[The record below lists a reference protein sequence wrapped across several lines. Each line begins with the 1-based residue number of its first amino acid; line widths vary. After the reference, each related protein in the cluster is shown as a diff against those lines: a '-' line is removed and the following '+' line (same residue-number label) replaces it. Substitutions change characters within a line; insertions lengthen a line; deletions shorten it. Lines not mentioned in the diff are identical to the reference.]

1 MALCGVT
8 GQASA
13 QATDGDPKR
22 WFVEGQLHS
31 TFVSALLDLEPL
43 QLSFGAAVRVAR
55 RRADLGWY
63 LSLDTTWWATTE
75 LDESSEDV
83 FDGEPQGIAALSL
96 GIEHPYF
103 HGRMRFMF
111 DAGVS
116 VMLRE
121 TTLDRRGRVGIVTS
135 FRPVGIRIPL
145 TSRRTLV
152 IDPLSLSLLIPDTT
166 GIPLLLIQFRTVF
179 ALEFGV
185 VAP

>member
-1 MALCGVT
+1 MVGLPGHASGQGT
-8 GQASA
+8 G
-13 QATDGDPKR
+13 DDPKR

-31 TFVSALLDLEPL
+31 TFVSALLDRQPL

-55 RRADLGWY
+55 RRASLGWY
-63 LSLDTTWWATTE
+63 LSLDTTWWASTE
-75 LDESSEDV
+75 FDESSDAV

-111 DAGVS
+111 EAGVS

-121 TTLDRRGRVGIVTS
+121 TTLDSRGRVGLVSS

-145 TSRRTLV
+145 TRDRTLV
-152 IDPLSLSLLIPDTT
+152 VDPLSLSLLLPDTT
-166 GIPLLLIQFRTVF
+166 GIPLLLIQFRTVLS
-179 ALEFGV
+179 LELGV
-185 VAP
+185 GTP